1 MANANPITLPGGQ
14 KDVTR
19 RAVLAG
25 VAAPLLAPHVT
36 HALPVLA
43 VYTRPPSSPTALP
56 FVKDATEDERASGA
70 APRCFWSVTP
80 TGHYSTDC
88 ATGARYGALALDY
101 MATNRTP
108 YLFQWSVIDM
118 MSMGRAHS
126 GIEIAF
132 LSAIG
137 RAASAAHARRALFEG
152 NAA

>member
-1 MANANPITLPGGQ
+1 MADSVPITLPFKQ
-14 KDVTR
+14 KDLAR
-19 RAVLAG
+19 RTVLAAF
-25 VAAPLLAPHVT
+25 VAPLMLPKVHDTLQILSQDVHTPHSLTV
-36 HALPVLA
+36 
-43 VYTRPPSSPTALP
+43 LP
-56 FVKDATEDERASGA
+56 FVKDTDKAARASGA

-80 TGHYSTDC
+80 TGHYGTDC

-101 MATNRTP
+101 MAMNRTP

-126 GIEIAF
+126 GIEVGF

>member
-1 MANANPITLPGGQ
+1 MPSLIQ
-14 KDVTR
+14 KGVTR
-19 RAVLAG
+19 RAVLTAA
-25 VAAPLLAPHVT
+25 AAPMLIQSFM
-36 HALPVLA
+36 HALPVFSDIR
-43 VYTRPPSSPTALP
+43 RPPLSPTVLP
-56 FVKDATEDERASGA
+56 YVRDTTDHERAAGA
-70 APRCFWSVTP
+70 DPRCFWSVTP
-80 TGHYSTDC
+80 SGHYGTDC
-88 ATGARYGALALDY
+88 ATGAQYGALALDY

-126 GIEIAF
+126 GIEIGF